1 MSLSYVNGIVTS
13 QYKERF
19 RTLYDLLFSYN
30 VALFCFDCVIIKYS
44 FGQPHKELFQFSF
57 LYVIEVYQAFFHAN
71 ILVLRSFPWSKE
83 EFYKS
88 LSEFFFTTWSSSPE
102 PRSDVSHNC
111 QLCFSV
117 VRFVVQ
123 LVSLAQTDHAF
134 LLVFTASVV
143 TSWLA

>member
-71 ILVLRSFPWSKE
+71 ILVLRSCPWSKE

-88 LSEFFFTTWSSSPE
+88 LSEFFYNLEFIPGAKIRRKS
-102 PRSDVSHNC
+102 RSLVV
-111 QLCFSV
+111 FSV

-123 LVSLAQTDHAF
+123 LVSLAQTDRAF

-143 TSWLA
+143 TSRLA